1 MDALNAIRILFLLLL
16 PVTAILFVLRKGTV
30 LTLGDIVQIIVDFLL
45 VISVAGLVATFFFIM
60 TRRDPQPL
68 LRQLGYQTSLQQLV
82 SFEDA
87 IPTYLK
93 KEIAVQSITRAD
105 TDGDDFREW
114 IVFYH
119 YDLQDGTNPVKG
131 AVYDTDRGNP
141 PVLFPYSLR
150 PPDRDWLS
158 EGAQVELEL
167 VQLVNA
173 PTGQNNRDPQEIF
186 VWGNNR
192 NTLTIFMYVE
202 NSAQWD
208 YPRDAPAR
216 YQPIGFFRGSGGVD
230 YNRTSKRVTVRDR
243 NGFERSQL
251 MARSVYALNPA
262 TNTYLD
268 PYNSQR
274 LAAPIISTVD
284 FFSGPPLEALTT
296 TYPEKVVLAFYAATC
311 GAVNDT
317 LCRNAD
323 NIKEQPQ
330 LFLAPNSPAYA
341 EFQNNNPGYFGLTS
355 FTNMQEIS
363 IAALRYYPGL
373 ETDPDLL
380 VFGQGRD
387 VVTGEEP
394 QCNAV
399 QVVLVTGNSPPQTL
413 WYSMGIV
420 NGQWKIFRLLGPND
434 PVCPVPAE
442 LLPPLQERSQS
453 VP

>member
-1 MDALNAIRILFLLLL
+1 MDALNAIRILFLFLL
-16 PVTAILFVLRKGTV
+16 PVTGILFVLRKGTI
-30 LTLGDIVQIIVDFLL
+30 LTLGDIMQIIVDFLL
-45 VISVAGLVATFFFIM
+45 VISLFGLVATFFFIM
-60 TRRDPQPL
+60 ARRDPQPL

-82 SFEDA
+82 SFEEA
-87 IPTYLK
+87 IPTYL
-93 KEIAVQSITRAD
+93 EEDIAVQSITRSD
-105 TDGDDFREW
+105 TDGDGFREW
-114 IVFYH
+114 IVFYY

-158 EGAQVELEL
+158 EGAEVELDL

-173 PTGQNNRDPQEIF
+173 PNEQNNRDPQEIF
-186 VWGNNR
+186 VWGNDR
-192 NTLTIFMYVE
+192 NTLTIFMYQE

-208 YPRDAPAR
+208 YPRDAPPR
-216 YQPIGFFRGSGGVD
+216 YQPIGFFRGSGGVTYD
-230 YNRTSKRVTVRDR
+230 NTTKRVTVQDR

-268 PYNSQR
+268 PYNTQR

-284 FFSGPPLEALTT
+284 FFSGPPLEVLTT

-311 GAVNDT
+311 GVENDT

-323 NIKEQPQ
+323 TIEEQPQ
-330 LFLAPNSPAYA
+330 LFLAPNSPAYT
-341 EFQNNNPGYFGLTS
+341 EFQNNNPGHFGLTS

-363 IAALRYYPGL
+363 IAALRYYPSL
-373 ETDPDLL
+373 ETDPDLW

-442 LLPPLQERSQS
+442 QLPPLQERSQS
-453 VP
+453 AP